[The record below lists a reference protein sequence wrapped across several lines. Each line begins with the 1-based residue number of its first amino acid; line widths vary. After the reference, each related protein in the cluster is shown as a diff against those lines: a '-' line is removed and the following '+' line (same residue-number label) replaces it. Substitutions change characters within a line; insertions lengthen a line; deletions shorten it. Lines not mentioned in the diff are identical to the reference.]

1 MRISITYLKN
11 VCTHSIT
18 KKTQIR
24 FSLYGTQGA
33 KLRPHQTEDKI
44 TTHRH
49 KAKINYVSLRQT
61 FYLIVECGK

>member
-1 MRISITYLKN
+1 MRISTAYSKN

-24 FSLYGTQGA
+24 FSLNGTQGA
-33 KLRPHQTEDKI
+33 KLRPHQTDDKI
-44 TTHRH
+44 ATHSH